1 MLKIYYYP
9 KCDSCRKA
17 LKWLD
22 AQSIHYTKIDI
33 SEKPPT
39 RQELKKML
47 AYCDGELRRLFNTSG
62 QLYRELKIKNKLPS
76 LSTSEAT
83 DLLASN
89 GMLVKRPFLLLKDTG
104 LVGFR
109 EDEWRTALS

>member
-62 QLYRELKIKNKLPS
+62 QLYRELKIKNRAYRHLRQRIFWQATECSSSDPS
-76 LSTSEAT
+76 CS
-83 DLLASN
+83 
-89 GMLVKRPFLLLKDTG
+89 
-104 LVGFR
+104 
-109 EDEWRTALS
+109 